1 MTIMH
6 PFPDY
11 IIPTSRTY
19 KPGKFPQTEFTAQNG
34 STSFVQYGQ
43 NFVNAE
49 LTLNFA
55 NINDGSALEILQHYE
70 RVLGDDFVIFENNAG
85 FQGMN
90 AELIGGLQNGRG
102 LLRWRY
108 KDAPQITSVYPG
120 VSSVQIAFI
129 GYLYGA

>member
-1 MTIMH
+1 MTVMH

-19 KPGKFPQTEFTAQNG
+19 KPGKLPETEFTSRNG

-55 NINDGSALEILQHYE
+55 NINLMFYIPMEKTKK
-70 RVLGDDFVIFENNAG
+70 VLS
-85 FQGMN
+85 
-90 AELIGGLQNGRG
+90 
-102 LLRWRY
+102 
-108 KDAPQITSVYPG
+108 KKC
-120 VSSVQIAFI
+120 
-129 GYLYGA
+129 